1 MTFDENTRVCI
12 PPSVYDAL
20 KYFSETVTPRIFS
33 KFILSH
39 SILSY
44 NNFYVN
50 IFSRNFL
57 LFVPAFGH
65 VAVKNF
71 IEY

>member
-1 MTFDENTRVCI
+1 MALTKNSRVCV
-12 PPSVYDAL
+12 PPFDYDTL
-20 KYFSETVTPRIFS
+20 KYFTETVKRRIFS
-33 KFILSH
+33 KIILRH

-44 NNFYVN
+44 SSFCVN
-50 IFSRNFL
+50 IFSKNFL
-57 LFVPAFGH
+57 LFVTVFGH

>member
-1 MTFDENTRVCI
+1 MVFDEKCVCV

-20 KYFSETVTPRIFS
+20 KYFTETVTPRTFSKINFSHNIFS
-33 KFILSH
+33 H
-39 SILSY
+39 R
-44 NNFYVN
+44 NFCVN
-50 IFSRNFL
+50 IFSKSFL
-57 LFVPAFGH
+57 LFVPAFDH